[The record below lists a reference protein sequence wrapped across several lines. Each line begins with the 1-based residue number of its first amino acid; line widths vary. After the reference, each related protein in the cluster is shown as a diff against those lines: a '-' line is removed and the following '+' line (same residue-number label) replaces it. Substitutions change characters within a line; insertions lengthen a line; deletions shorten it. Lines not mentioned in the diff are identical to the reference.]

1 MRNKREGVADLDA
14 EEEWGKVLSKEGS
27 NFLEGAGAIRFNPP

>member
-1 MRNKREGVADLDA
+1 MRDKWEGVADLDT

-27 NFLEGAGAIRFNPP
+27 NFLEGAGAMRFNPP